1 MTTPQPTPPAQ
12 KRGGSH
18 WPAIRLVALLVAAAG
33 GYYAYVRSQ
42 NRVEPADE
50 YRELQKGYFAR
61 LGPALKLA
69 PEYQDADGDLVAD
82 PPADPAKFLKLE
94 EIAFTVVPSEDPEQQ
109 KREQEAW
116 QDFLAALEK
125 ATGKKVKYLSE
136 VTGTDAQLAAV
147 REGRLHVTAFNT
159 GLVPAAVNTAGFV
172 PLFAPADAAGNFSY
186 EMEVLVRPDS
196 PVHKPEDLRGKTLG
210 FVAMS
215 SNSGAK
221 APMFIL
227 KDRFGLLPGRDYRF
241 VVAGR
246 HEEAV
251 KGLLEGKFDAACVAN
266 DLLARM
272 YAAGEYKG
280 VKIGPDRVRS
290 VLKSEPFPPL
300 CFGVPHHLPP
310 ELRDKVRA
318 AFEGFKFEGT
328 SVGRQYA
335 GQGKVRFAP
344 VNYKLNWAYVRQID
358 ESLSRLAEG
367 AK

>member
-18 WPAIRLVALLVAAAG
+18 WPAIGLVALLVAAAG

-69 PEYQDADGDLVAD
+69 SEYRDADGDLVAD
-82 PPADPAKFLKLE
+82 PPADPAKFLKVE

-136 VTGTDAQLAAV
+136 VTGADAQLQAV

-159 GLVPAAVNTAGFV
+159 GLVPTAVNTAGFV
-172 PLFAPADAAGNFSY
+172 PLFAPADDGGKYSY
-186 EMEVLVRPDS
+186 EMEILVPAGS
-196 PVHKPEDLRGKTLG
+196 PVKTPADLKGKTVG
-210 FVAMS
+210 FTAVS

-221 APMFIL
+221 APIVVL
-227 KDRFGLLPGRDYRF
+227 KDKFGLLAGTDY
-241 VVAGR
+241 
-246 HEEAV
+246 
-251 KGLLEGKFDAACVAN
+251 KFILSGTLGHALH
-266 DLLARM
+266 DL
-272 YAAGEYKG
+272 AAGK
-280 VKIGPDRVRS
+280 
-290 VLKSEPFPPL
+290 
-300 CFGVPHHLPP
+300 
-310 ELRDKVRA
+310 
-318 AFEGFKFEGT
+318 
-328 SVGRQYA
+328 
-335 GQGKVRFAP
+335 
-344 VNYKLNWAYVRQID
+344 
-358 ESLSRLAEG
+358 
-367 AK
+367 